1 MLVFLVYTHIL
12 LVKAFNDSNIIIT
25 RAGHSDIDRI
35 IPEKITNKEEKQN
48 IDQPIDSDVVFVPNS
63 ETRGNERHENY
74 NINRVTERTIEK
86 TVAEQSEQSKDV
98 IFITGKNNEDV
109 EKINKHTIQ
118 KQSETGRDVFVRGKE
133 KHNDVVVQRKNMPLD
148 CSNVICNNTLHSL
161 CGERKDQGISK
172 YRLFRNEC
180 YLRKVNC
187 EFKDEFNRYVE
198 VELEKCAKI
207 AAHLPE
213 SPQEYV
219 QNVPIITE
227 EVRVPKRRIN
237 IKKQNKIRRSFKS
250 RRSLSMGVDGRACQ
264 HDCPTYCTDVYV
276 PECALSSS
284 GQQKVFL
291 NHCKLDL
298 DSCLRDTVWYRR
310 PLYECVG
317 RKRTQVE
324 QNREFIVWMQRS
336 GLIDKKGKLIKS

>member
-213 SPQEYV
+213 SPQE
-219 QNVPIITE
+219 
-227 EVRVPKRRIN
+227 
-237 IKKQNKIRRSFKS
+237 
-250 RRSLSMGVDGRACQ
+250 SLSMGVDGRACQ